1 MKNND
6 KYNSKEWKNALGMA
20 KRILSGE
27 WTVEQIAQDEYST
40 ERMIDKLIDENKK
53 LKSDKELLMKE
64 LSNLVGKIR
73 ILKEID
79 GIDIPFDN
87 TVLERM

>member
-20 KRILSGE
+20 KWTKSDE
-27 WTVEQIAQDEYST
+27 CTVEMIAQDEYAT

-53 LKSDKELLMKE
+53 LKNDKELLVKE
-64 LSNLVGKIR
+64 FSNLVGKIR

-87 TVLERM
+87 TVLDRM

>member
-6 KYNSKEWKNALGMA
+6 KYNTKEWKNALGMA
-20 KRILSGE
+20 E
-27 WTVEQIAQDEYST
+27 WTKSDECTVEMIAQDEYAT

-64 LSNLVGKIR
+64 FSNLVGKIR

-79 GIDIPFDN
+79 GIDIPFDD
-87 TVLERM
+87 TVLDRV

>member
-20 KRILSGE
+20 KWTKSDE
-27 WTVEQIAQDEYST
+27 CTVEMIAQDEYAT
-40 ERMIDKLIDENKK
+40 ERMLDKLIDENKK

-64 LSNLVGKIR
+64 FSNLVGKIR